1 MKKLM
6 GLDVGERTIGIAFSD
21 DLLITAQ
28 SYETYRRSTNT
39 EDINYLIDLVNEKN
53 VDVIVIGMPYNM
65 NGDINESSTKM
76 QKFAK
81 SLNKKLKYSDRVTR
95 EVLIEY
101 MDERLT
107 TKQME
112 RIMIMQDASR
122 KTRAKNI
129 DKLAAQLILQTY
141 MDINC

>member
-1 MKKLM
+1 MNKYM

-28 SYETYRRSTNT
+28 SYETYRRGTT
-39 EDINYLIDLVNEKN
+39 KEDLSYITDLILEKN
-53 VDVIVIGMPYNM
+53 VNLIVVGVPYSM
-65 NGDINESSTKM
+65 NGELNDSANNILR
-76 QKFAK
+76 FAK
-81 SLNKKLKYSDRVTR
+81 NLNKKIKYGEKISH
-95 EVLIEY
+95 EVKIDY
-101 MDERLT
+101 MDERFT

-112 RIMIMQDASR
+112 RIMLMQDASR

-141 MDINC
+141 MDMHN

>member
-1 MKKLM
+1 M

-28 SYETYRRSTNT
+28 SYETYRRVSNS
-39 EDINYLIDLVNEKN
+39 EDISYLIDLVNEKK
-53 VDVIVIGMPYNM
+53 VDLIVIGMPYNM
-65 NGDINESSTKM
+65 NGDVNESSKKM
-76 QKFAK
+76 MKFAK
-81 SLNKKLKYSDRVTR
+81 DLNKKLKYSDRVQR
-95 EVLIEY
+95 EVNIDY

-112 RIMIMQDASR
+112 TIMLMQDASR

-141 MDINC
+141 MDING